1 MTQKKKTGISRLLEF
16 GGRYRWMTVVA
27 CILSGLSSVLMLCPF
42 LCIWL
47 VLRNVLA
54 ALPDLSTVDVEA
66 MTLYG
71 WAALGLAVGGF
82 LLYSL
87 ALLFSHLGAFHTAKN
102 MQSQI
107 LHHLASLPLGFFS
120 QNSSGKLRKI
130 INENTA
136 QTENFLAHQLPD
148 MTGSA
153 VTAVTMLAMLLF
165 FDWRLGGLSILLLVA
180 GFMVQMLMTS
190 EKSMSYMRKYQDA
203 SEQMNNEAVEYVR
216 GIPVVK
222 VFQQT
227 IYSFKSFYA
236 AIMYYKDNVTEYALS
251 CQGPMVAFNVIINAS
266 FAVLIPAGILL
277 IGPEQY
283 SEFLLDLI
291 FYILFTSGSAGIL
304 NKILFSGTHRMMA
317 QEAVRRIDSLL
328 AEASVV
334 EDALA
339 RIPDQN
345 DVEFRNVTFTYPGG
359 NVPALSHL
367 SFQVPEGKT
376 VALVGASGSGKTTA
390 ATLIPRF
397 WDVQEGAVCIGG
409 VPVSQIP
416 KQELMNRIAFVFQDS
431 RLLKASIL
439 ENVRASRPDATRE
452 QVLEA
457 LQAAQCDD
465 ILEKLPK
472 GVDTVLGT
480 KGVYLSG
487 GEQQRIAFVF
497 QDSRLLKASIL
508 ENVRASRPNA
518 TREQVQEALRAA
530 QCDDILEKLPKG
542 VDTVLGTKGVYLSG
556 GEQQRIALA
565 RAILKD
571 APIVLLDEATAFAD
585 PENEHKIQMAFE
597 RLTRGKTVL
606 MIAHRLP
613 TIQNADEILVLE
625 QGTIAERGT
634 HSALMAQNGI
644 YASMWRD
651 YQTSV
656 AWNIGKEGHYAS

>member
-416 KQELMNRIAFVFQDS
+416 KRELM
-431 RLLKASIL
+431 
-439 ENVRASRPDATRE
+439 E
-452 QVLEA
+452 
-457 LQAAQCDD
+457 
-465 ILEKLPK
+465 
-472 GVDTVLGT
+472 
-480 KGVYLSG
+480 
-487 GEQQRIAFVF
+487 RIAFVF

-585 PENEHKIQMAFE
+585 PENEYKIQMAFE

-656 AWNIGKEGHYAS
+656 AWNIGKEGHYAA

>member
-1 MTQKKKTGISRLLEF
+1 MTQEKKTGISRLLEF

-47 VLRNVLA
+47 VLRDVLA
-54 ALPDLSTVDVEA
+54 ALPDLSTVDVAA

-87 ALLFSHLGAFHTAKN
+87 ALLFSNLGAFHTAKN

-153 VTAVTMLAMLLF
+153 VTAVTMLVMLLF

-277 IGPEQY
+277 IEPEQY

-416 KQELMNRIAFVFQDS
+416 KRELM
-431 RLLKASIL
+431 
-439 ENVRASRPDATRE
+439 E
-452 QVLEA
+452 
-457 LQAAQCDD
+457 
-465 ILEKLPK
+465 
-472 GVDTVLGT
+472 
-480 KGVYLSG
+480 
-487 GEQQRIAFVF
+487 RIAFVF

-585 PENEHKIQMAFE
+585 PENEYKIQMAFE

>member
-47 VLRNVLA
+47 VLRDVLA
-54 ALPDLSTVDVEA
+54 ALPDLSTVDVAA

-277 IGPEQY
+277 IDPEQY

-416 KQELMNRIAFVFQDS
+416 KRELM
-431 RLLKASIL
+431 
-439 ENVRASRPDATRE
+439 E
-452 QVLEA
+452 
-457 LQAAQCDD
+457 
-465 ILEKLPK
+465 
-472 GVDTVLGT
+472 
-480 KGVYLSG
+480 
-487 GEQQRIAFVF
+487 RIAFVF

>member
-47 VLRNVLA
+47 VLRDVLA
-54 ALPDLSTVDVEA
+54 ALPDLSEVDVGT

-153 VTAVTMLAMLLF
+153 VTAVTMLVMLLF
-165 FDWRLGGLSILLLVA
+165 FDWRLGGLSILLLIA

-277 IGPEQY
+277 ISPEQY

-304 NKILFSGTHRMMA
+304 NKILFSGTYRMMA
-317 QEAVRRIDSLL
+317 QEAVRRVDSLL
-328 AEASVV
+328 AETPVV
-334 EDALA
+334 EHEPS
-339 RIPDQN
+339 RIPNQN
-345 DVEFRNVTFTYPGG
+345 DVEFRDVTFTYPGG
-359 NVPALSHL
+359 KAPALSHL

-397 WDVQEGAVCIGG
+397 WDVQEGSITIGG
-409 VPVSQIP
+409 HDVKEFTCDSLL
-416 KQELMNRIAFVFQDS
+416 KNMSMVFQNVYLFHDT
-431 RLLKASIL
+431 I
-439 ENVRASRPDATRE
+439 ENNIKFGCPDATHE
-452 QVLEA
+452 QVVEA
-457 LQAAQCDD
+457 AKKACCHDF
-465 ILEKLPK
+465 ISALPQ
-472 GVDTVLGT
+472 GYDTVIGEGGST
-480 KGVYLSG
+480 LSG
-487 GEQQRIAFVF
+487 GEKQRI
-497 QDSRLLKASIL
+497 SI
-508 ENVRASRPNA
+508 
-518 TREQVQEALRAA
+518 
-530 QCDDILEKLPKG
+530 
-542 VDTVLGTKGVYLSG
+542 
-556 GEQQRIALA
+556 A
-565 RAILKD
+565 RAMLKD
-571 APIVLLDEATAFAD
+571 APIILLDEATASVD
-585 PENEHKIQMAFE
+585 PENEVHLQQAISALVKN
-597 RLTRGKTVL
+597 KTLIV
-606 MIAHRLP
+606 IAHRLS
-613 TIQNADEILVLE
+613 TIRDADQILVVDNGKIVE
-625 QGTIAERGT
+625 KGVHAE
-634 HSALMAQNGI
+634 LIQQKGI
-644 YASMWRD
+644 Y
-651 YQTSV
+651 QKF
-656 AWNIGKEGHYAS
+656 WNIRQKARNWKLAQ

>member
-47 VLRNVLA
+47 VLRDVLA
-54 ALPDLSTVDVEA
+54 ALPDLSTVDVAA

-107 LHHLASLPLGFFS
+107 LHHLASLPLGFFA

-130 INENTA
+130 IHENTA

-153 VTAVTMLAMLLF
+153 VTAVTMLVMLLF

-277 IGPEQY
+277 IEPEQY

-416 KQELMNRIAFVFQDS
+416 KRELM
-431 RLLKASIL
+431 
-439 ENVRASRPDATRE
+439 E
-452 QVLEA
+452 
-457 LQAAQCDD
+457 
-465 ILEKLPK
+465 
-472 GVDTVLGT
+472 
-480 KGVYLSG
+480 
-487 GEQQRIAFVF
+487 RIAFVF

-585 PENEHKIQMAFE
+585 PENEYKIQMAFE

>member
-1 MTQKKKTGISRLLEF
+1 MTQKKKAGISRLLEF

-47 VLRNVLA
+47 VLRDVLA
-54 ALPDLSTVDVEA
+54 ALPDLSTVDVKA

-130 INENTA
+130 IHENTA

-153 VTAVTMLAMLLF
+153 VTAVTMLVMLLF
-165 FDWRLGGLSILLLVA
+165 FDWRLGGLSILLLIA

-304 NKILFSGTHRMMA
+304 NKILFSGTYRMMA
-317 QEAVRRIDSLL
+317 QEAVRRVDSLL

-334 EDALA
+334 EDALT
-339 RIPDQN
+339 RIPDRN
-345 DVEFRNVTFTYPGG
+345 DVEFRDVTFTYPGTKA
-359 NVPALSHL
+359 PALFHL

-431 RLLKASIL
+431 QLLKASIL

-452 QVLEA
+452 QV
-457 LQAAQCDD
+457 
-465 ILEKLPK
+465 
-472 GVDTVLGT
+472 V
-480 KGVYLSG
+480 
-487 GEQQRIAFVF
+487 
-497 QDSRLLKASIL
+497 
-508 ENVRASRPNA
+508 
-518 TREQVQEALRAA
+518 EALRSASA
-530 QCDDILEKLPKG
+530 TIFWKSCQRAWTRCWGPRASISPVGNSSASLLHGPSSRMPPSFCW
-542 VDTVLGTKGVYLSG
+542 TRRPLSLIP
-556 GEQQRIALA
+556 RTSIKFRWHL
-565 RAILKD
+565 
-571 APIVLLDEATAFAD
+571 
-585 PENEHKIQMAFE
+585 
-597 RLTRGKTVL
+597 
-606 MIAHRLP
+606 
-613 TIQNADEILVLE
+613 
-625 QGTIAERGT
+625 
-634 HSALMAQNGI
+634 SA
-644 YASMWRD
+644 
-651 YQTSV
+651 
-656 AWNIGKEGHYAS
+656 

>member
-416 KQELMNRIAFVFQDS
+416 KRELM
-431 RLLKASIL
+431 
-439 ENVRASRPDATRE
+439 E
-452 QVLEA
+452 
-457 LQAAQCDD
+457 
-465 ILEKLPK
+465 
-472 GVDTVLGT
+472 
-480 KGVYLSG
+480 
-487 GEQQRIAFVF
+487 RIAFVF

-585 PENEHKIQMAFE
+585 PENEYKIQMAFE

-656 AWNIGKEGHYAS
+656 AWNIGKEGHHAS

>member
-47 VLRNVLA
+47 VLRDVLA

-345 DVEFRNVTFTYPGG
+345 DVEFRNVTFIYPGG

-416 KQELMNRIAFVFQDS
+416 KRELM
-431 RLLKASIL
+431 
-439 ENVRASRPDATRE
+439 E
-452 QVLEA
+452 
-457 LQAAQCDD
+457 
-465 ILEKLPK
+465 
-472 GVDTVLGT
+472 
-480 KGVYLSG
+480 
-487 GEQQRIAFVF
+487 RIAFVF

-585 PENEHKIQMAFE
+585 PENEYKIQMAFE

>member
-416 KQELMNRIAFVFQDS
+416 KRELM
-431 RLLKASIL
+431 
-439 ENVRASRPDATRE
+439 E
-452 QVLEA
+452 
-457 LQAAQCDD
+457 
-465 ILEKLPK
+465 
-472 GVDTVLGT
+472 
-480 KGVYLSG
+480 
-487 GEQQRIAFVF
+487 RIAFVF

-530 QCDDILEKLPKG
+530 QCEGILEKLPKG

>member
-1 MTQKKKTGISRLLEF
+1 MDQKKKTGISRLLEF
-16 GGRYRWMTVVA
+16 GGRYRWMTVLA
-27 CILSGLSSVLMLCPF
+27 CVLSGLSSVLMLCPF

-47 VLRNVLA
+47 VLRDVLA
-54 ALPDLSTVDVEA
+54 ALPDLSKVDVAA

-153 VTAVTMLAMLLF
+153 VTAVTMLVMLLF

-180 GFMVQMLMTS
+180 GFMVQMLMTN

-304 NKILFSGTHRMMA
+304 NKILFSGTYRMMA
-317 QEAVRRIDSLL
+317 QEAVRRVDSLL
-328 AEASVV
+328 AETPVV
-334 EDALA
+334 EHEPS
-339 RIPDQN
+339 RIPNQN
-345 DVEFRNVTFTYPGG
+345 DVEFRDVTFTYPGG
-359 NVPALSHL
+359 KAPALSHL

-397 WDVQEGAVCIGG
+397 WDVQEGSACIGG

-431 RLLKASIL
+431 RLLKMSIY
-439 ENVRASRPDATRE
+439 ENVRMGKKNATRE
-452 QVLEA
+452 EVVKA
-457 LQAAQCDD
+457 LKNAQCED
-465 ILEKLPK
+465 IIAKLPD
-472 GVDTVLGT
+472 GIDTVIGSKGT
-480 KGVYLSG
+480 YLSG
-487 GEQQRIAFVF
+487 GEAQRI
-497 QDSRLLKASIL
+497 SI
-508 ENVRASRPNA
+508 
-518 TREQVQEALRAA
+518 
-530 QCDDILEKLPKG
+530 
-542 VDTVLGTKGVYLSG
+542 
-556 GEQQRIALA
+556 A
-565 RAILKD
+565 RAMIKN
-571 APIVLLDEATAFAD
+571 APILILDEATAFAD
-585 PENEHKIQMAFE
+585 PDNEAKVQAAFS
-597 RLTRGKTVL
+597 RLSQGKTVI
-606 MIAHRLP
+606 MIAHRLSSV
-613 TIQNADEILVLE
+613 IDADRIFVLRDGEIC
-625 QGTIAERGT
+625 QSGT
-634 HSALMAQNGI
+634 HKELEKADGL
-644 YASMWRD
+644 YAHMWKE
-651 YQTSV
+651 YNQSV
-656 AWNIGKEGHYAS
+656 CWKVGA

>member
-345 DVEFRNVTFTYPGG
+345 DVEFRNVTFIYPGG

-416 KQELMNRIAFVFQDS
+416 KRELM
-431 RLLKASIL
+431 
-439 ENVRASRPDATRE
+439 E
-452 QVLEA
+452 
-457 LQAAQCDD
+457 
-465 ILEKLPK
+465 
-472 GVDTVLGT
+472 
-480 KGVYLSG
+480 
-487 GEQQRIAFVF
+487 RIAFVF

-542 VDTVLGTKGVYLSG
+542 MDTVLGTKGVYLSG

-585 PENEHKIQMAFE
+585 PENEYKIQMAFE

>member
-1 MTQKKKTGISRLLEF
+1 MTQKKKAGISRLLEF

-27 CILSGLSSVLMLCPF
+27 CILSGLSSLLMVCPF

-47 VLRNVLA
+47 VLRDVLA
-54 ALPDLSTVDVEA
+54 ALPDLSTVDVKA

-130 INENTA
+130 IHENTA

-153 VTAVTMLAMLLF
+153 VTAVTMLVMLLF
-165 FDWRLGGLSILLLVA
+165 FDWRLGGLSILLLIA

-304 NKILFSGTHRMMA
+304 NKILFSGTYRMMA
-317 QEAVRRIDSLL
+317 QEAVRRVDSLL

-334 EDALA
+334 EDALT
-339 RIPDQN
+339 RIPDRN
-345 DVEFRNVTFTYPGG
+345 DVEFRDVTFTYPGTKA
-359 NVPALSHL
+359 PALFHL

-431 RLLKASIL
+431 QLLKASIL
-439 ENVRASRPDATRE
+439 ENVRTSRPDATRE
-452 QVLEA
+452 QV
-457 LQAAQCDD
+457 
-465 ILEKLPK
+465 
-472 GVDTVLGT
+472 V
-480 KGVYLSG
+480 
-487 GEQQRIAFVF
+487 
-497 QDSRLLKASIL
+497 
-508 ENVRASRPNA
+508 
-518 TREQVQEALRAA
+518 EALRSA

-597 RLTRGKTVL
+597 RLTQGKTVL

-625 QGTIAERGT
+625 QGTAAERGT
-634 HSALMAQNGI
+634 HDSLMARNGI

-656 AWNIGKEGHYAS
+656 AWNIGKEGHHAS

>member
-1 MTQKKKTGISRLLEF
+1 MTQEKKTGISRLLEF

-47 VLRNVLA
+47 VLRDVLA
-54 ALPDLSTVDVEA
+54 ALPDLSTVDVAA

-317 QEAVRRIDSLL
+317 QEAVRRVDSLL

-416 KQELMNRIAFVFQDS
+416 KRELM
-431 RLLKASIL
+431 
-439 ENVRASRPDATRE
+439 E
-452 QVLEA
+452 
-457 LQAAQCDD
+457 
-465 ILEKLPK
+465 
-472 GVDTVLGT
+472 
-480 KGVYLSG
+480 
-487 GEQQRIAFVF
+487 RIAFVF

-530 QCDDILEKLPKG
+530 QCDDILETLPKG
-542 VDTVLGTKGVYLSG
+542 VDTVLGTRGVYLSG
-556 GEQQRIALA
+556 GDQQRIALA

>member
-345 DVEFRNVTFTYPGG
+345 DVEFRNVTFIYPGG

-416 KQELMNRIAFVFQDS
+416 KRELM
-431 RLLKASIL
+431 
-439 ENVRASRPDATRE
+439 E
-452 QVLEA
+452 
-457 LQAAQCDD
+457 
-465 ILEKLPK
+465 
-472 GVDTVLGT
+472 
-480 KGVYLSG
+480 
-487 GEQQRIAFVF
+487 RIAFVF

>member
-416 KQELMNRIAFVFQDS
+416 KRELM
-431 RLLKASIL
+431 
-439 ENVRASRPDATRE
+439 E
-452 QVLEA
+452 
-457 LQAAQCDD
+457 
-465 ILEKLPK
+465 
-472 GVDTVLGT
+472 
-480 KGVYLSG
+480 
-487 GEQQRIAFVF
+487 RIAFVF

-585 PENEHKIQMAFE
+585 PENEYKIQMAFE

>member
-1 MTQKKKTGISRLLEF
+1 MDDGGGLYIIWTQLRAYAVPIFVYLAGFTGCT
-16 GGRYRWMTVVA
+16 G
-27 CILSGLSSVLMLCPF
+27 
-42 LCIWL
+42 
-47 VLRNVLA
+47 
-54 ALPDLSTVDVEA
+54 
-66 MTLYG
+66 
-71 WAALGLAVGGF
+71 
-82 LLYSL
+82 SL
-87 ALLFSHLGAFHTAKN
+87 ARLKHGKCGGNDPLWMDGSWFGSRRFSSLFVSSFIFPFGCVPHGQN

-107 LHHLASLPLGFFS
+107 LHHLASLSLGFFS

-153 VTAVTMLAMLLF
+153 VTAVTMLVMLLF

-180 GFMVQMLMTS
+180 GFMVQMLMTN

-277 IGPEQY
+277 ISPEQY

-304 NKILFSGTHRMMA
+304 NKILFSGTYRMMA
-317 QEAVRRIDSLL
+317 QEAVRRVDSLL
-328 AEASVV
+328 AETPVV
-334 EDALA
+334 EHEPS
-339 RIPDQN
+339 RIPNQN
-345 DVEFRNVTFTYPGG
+345 DVEFRDVTFTYPGG
-359 NVPALSHL
+359 KAPALSHL

-465 ILEKLPK
+465 IWKTAK
-472 GVDTVLGT
+472 RRGHSAGDQGC
-480 KGVYLSG
+480 LS
-487 GEQQRIAFVF
+487 
-497 QDSRLLKASIL
+497 
-508 ENVRASRPNA
+508 
-518 TREQVQEALRAA
+518 LRRR
-530 QCDDILEKLPKG
+530 
-542 VDTVLGTKGVYLSG
+542 TT
-556 GEQQRIALA
+556 
-565 RAILKD
+565 
-571 APIVLLDEATAFAD
+571 
-585 PENEHKIQMAFE
+585 
-597 RLTRGKTVL
+597 
-606 MIAHRLP
+606 AHRSC
-613 TIQNADEILVLE
+613 AGD
-625 QGTIAERGT
+625 
-634 HSALMAQNGI
+634 S
-644 YASMWRD
+644 
-651 YQTSV
+651 
-656 AWNIGKEGHYAS
+656 KECPHCSSG